1 MRLIFKFIKKYWLGL
16 LLIFICAF
24 GFVIIELGLPHLLGR
39 IIDEGV
45 RNNDYGVVTQ
55 YGIYMILIVI
65 GGTIARLFLSYFVSR
80 IVNKT
85 VQDIRVAVFKKTR
98 SFSTSDVNQ
107 FGVSSLM
114 TRTNNDA
121 YQIMLFL
128 QMALRV
134 GFITPI
140 MLVASLYI
148 AITTS
153 STLSLVLLPSFFLL
167 VVAIIITAYVTAPI
181 ARKQQQSL
189 DKINR
194 IMREGL
200 TGLRVIRA
208 FSREKFQQH
217 RFEVVNTEYT
227 DQSTK
232 LFYFL
237 AISGPA
243 FGLLMLL
250 VVLGI
255 LYLGTDLITAG
266 TIEFGALF
274 AFVEY
279 IFHSLFSVMM
289 FAMIFTAYPRM
300 AVSAE
305 RIEEVLSTEN
315 YLFSPKNGIKKT
327 KKCGHVQFKNVSFAY
342 HDDYDTEILSDI
354 SFEAKPGEVVA
365 FIGSTGSGKSSII
378 KLIPRFQD
386 VVSGQVLVNDVDV
399 REYDLVAL
407 RQKIGYVPQ
416 KSLLFTGTI
425 RDNLLFGDPKA
436 SDERLIKAS
445 KVAQAYEFIKSKPE
459 KLDYKLTEGGTNLS
473 GGQRQRLAIARAL
486 VRKPEIYIFDDS
498 FSALDYKTD
507 AKLRRGL
514 KGYTKDATILIVAQR
529 VSTIRYADNIIVLDR
544 GRVVGQGT
552 HEELLKSSP
561 VYYDIAAS
569 QLSEEELG

>member
-1 MRLIFKFIKKYWLGL
+1 MKLIFKFIKKYWLGL
-16 LLIFICAF
+16 LCIFITSF
-24 GFVIIELGLPHLLGR
+24 GFVIIELGLPTLFGK
-39 IIDEGV
+39 IIDDGA
-45 RNNDYGVVTQ
+45 RNNDYDIVIQ
-55 YGIYMILIVI
+55 YGIYMVLIVI
-65 GGTIARLFLSYFVSR
+65 GGTIARLFLSYFVTR

-85 VQDIRVAVFKKTR
+85 VQDIRIAVFKKTR
-98 SFSTSDVNQ
+98 SFSITDVNR

-140 MLVASLYI
+140 MLLSSLYI
-148 AITTS
+148 AINTS
-153 STLSLVLLPSFFLL
+153 QTLSLILLPAFALL
-167 VVAIIITAYVTAPI
+167 ILAIVITAFVTAPI
-181 ARKQQQSL
+181 ARKQQKSL

-208 FSREKFQQH
+208 FLREKFQQD
-217 RFEVVNTEYT
+217 RFEEVNKEYT

-243 FGLLMLL
+243 FGLLMML
-250 VVLGI
+250 VMLAI
-255 LYLGTDLITAG
+255 LFIGTDLFTSG
-266 TIEFGALF
+266 VIEFGVLF

-305 RIEEVLSTEN
+305 RIEEILATEN
-315 YLFSPKNGIKKT
+315 HLFSPENGVKET
-327 KKCGHVQFKNVSFAY
+327 KKKGYVQFKNVSFAY
-342 HDDYDTEILSDI
+342 HDDYDTEILTDI

-386 VVSGQVLVNDVDV
+386 VVSGQVLIDDIDV
-399 REYDLVAL
+399 RAYDLIAL
-407 RQKIGYVPQ
+407 RKKIGYVPQ

-425 RDNLLFGDPKA
+425 RENLLFGDVKA
-436 SDERLIKAS
+436 SDERITKAA
-445 KVAQAYEFIKSKPE
+445 KVAQAYEFINSKEE
-459 KLDYKLTEGGTNLS
+459 KFEYHLSEGGSNLS

-486 VRKPEIYIFDDS
+486 VRQPEIYIFDDS

-529 VSTIRYADNIIVLDR
+529 VSTIRYADKILVLDK
-544 GRVVGQGT
+544 GKVVAQGK
-552 HEELLKSSP
+552 HEELLKSSTI
-561 VYYDIAAS
+561 YYDIAAS
-569 QLSEEELG
+569 QLSKEELR